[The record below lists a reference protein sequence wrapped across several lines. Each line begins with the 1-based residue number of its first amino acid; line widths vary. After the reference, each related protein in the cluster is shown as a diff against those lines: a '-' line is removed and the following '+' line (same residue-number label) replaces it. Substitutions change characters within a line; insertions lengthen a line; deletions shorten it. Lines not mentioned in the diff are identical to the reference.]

1 MCVYTICMCVHHC
14 EYIYIYIHIRWLKG
28 RQHNKSKCKKSKVNK
43 KGDDNYH
50 LINLLIEI

>member
-1 MCVYTICMCVHHC
+1 MCVHHC
-14 EYIYIYIHIRWLKG
+14 EYIYIYIYIHIRWLKG